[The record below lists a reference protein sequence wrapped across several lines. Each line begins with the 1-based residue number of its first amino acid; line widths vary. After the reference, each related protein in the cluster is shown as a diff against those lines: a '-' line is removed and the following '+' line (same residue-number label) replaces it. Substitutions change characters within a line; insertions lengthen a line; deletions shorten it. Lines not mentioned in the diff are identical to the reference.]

1 MARNH
6 QWLDALTDGQMLR
19 DWLGLAA
26 PMFLGI
32 MHWFLVIGGI
42 SLSISLVPILIG
54 IPLLLFT
61 LAGIRALAALDHQM
75 MMALLNEPQPD
86 LANDVDTEGANL
98 GERLGLYLGSGQT
111 WRSLIYLAL
120 TLPLGTITFSVA
132 LMLLPIIFI
141 ELLILAPLT
150 IDMHLISVR
159 LLHFL
164 ATGNHRLMGML
175 LPKRSGKGERN
186 TSRLETVYEYE
197 EPRYY
202 LDDDG
207 EIVAVKAKR
216 GL

>member
-26 PMFLGI
+26 PMFLGM
-32 MHWFLVIGGI
+32 MHWFLVIGGLA
-42 SLSISLVPILIG
+42 LSISLVPVLIG

-75 MMALLNEPQPD
+75 MMALLDQPPPE
-86 LANDVDTEGANL
+86 LANDVDAEGANL

-111 WRSLIYLAL
+111 WRSLVYLAL
-120 TLPLGTITFSVA
+120 TLPLGMITFSLA
-132 LMLLPIIFI
+132 LLLLPLIFV

-150 IDMHLISVR
+150 IDMRLVSVR

-164 ATGNHRLMGML
+164 ATGTHRVMGML
-175 LPKRSGKGERN
+175 LPKRSHKRERD
-186 TSRLETVYEYE
+186 TSRLETIYEYE
-197 EPRYY
+197 
-202 LDDDG
+202 
-207 EIVAVKAKR
+207 
-216 GL
+216 

>member
-19 DWLGLAA
+19 DWLALSAPLFFGTIHWSLVLGGLA
-26 PMFLGI
+26 
-32 MHWFLVIGGI
+32 
-42 SLSISLVPILIG
+42 LSMMLLPVLIG
-54 IPLLLFT
+54 IPLLLFV
-61 LAGIRALAALDHQM
+61 LAGIRALATLDHQM
-75 MMALLNEPQPD
+75 MMALLDQPPPE
-86 LANDVDTEGANL
+86 LANDVDTDGANL

-111 WRSLIYLAL
+111 WRSLFYLGL
-120 TLPLGTITFSVA
+120 TLPVGAVTFSVA
-132 LMLLPIIFI
+132 LLLLPLIFV

-150 IDMHLISVR
+150 IDMRLVSVR

-164 ATGNHRLMGML
+164 ALGTHRVMGLL
-175 LPKRSGKGERN
+175 LPKRRHERERDV
-186 TSRLETVYEYE
+186 SRLETVYEYE

-207 EIVAVKAKR
+207 EIIPVKTKR